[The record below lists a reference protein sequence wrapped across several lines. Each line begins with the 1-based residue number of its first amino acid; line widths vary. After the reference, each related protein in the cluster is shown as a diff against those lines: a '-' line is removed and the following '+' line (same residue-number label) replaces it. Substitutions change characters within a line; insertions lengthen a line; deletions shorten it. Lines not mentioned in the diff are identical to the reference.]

1 MKENLD
7 DTNRWKYIPC
17 SWIGR
22 INIFEMTILPK
33 ARNRFNAI
41 PDTVS
46 KIFFHRT
53 RTKYFKFSMEMQK
66 TLEGLSG
73 FEKRKKKLKKKR
85 IGGVTY
91 PNIKVYYKATI
102 IKSVRYWHKHRNIDQ
117 WNSTERPDINPSIYG
132 R

>member
-73 FEKRKKKLKKKR
+73 FEKRKKKLKKKELEESR
-85 IGGVTY
+85 ILTSKY
-91 PNIKVYYKATI
+91 TTKLQSSRVYGTGT
-102 IKSVRYWHKHRNIDQ
+102 N
-117 WNSTERPDINPSIYG
+117 TET
-132 R
+132 

>member
-22 INIFEMTILPK
+22 INIFKMTILPK
-33 ARNRFNAI
+33 SRNRVNAI

-73 FEKRKKKLKKKR
+73 FEKRKKKLKKKELEESR
-85 IGGVTY
+85 ILTSKYTTKLQSSRECGTGTNTDTGNGHY
-91 PNIKVYYKATI
+91 DT
-102 IKSVRYWHKHRNIDQ
+102 
-117 WNSTERPDINPSIYG
+117 NSLPLTK
-132 R
+132 